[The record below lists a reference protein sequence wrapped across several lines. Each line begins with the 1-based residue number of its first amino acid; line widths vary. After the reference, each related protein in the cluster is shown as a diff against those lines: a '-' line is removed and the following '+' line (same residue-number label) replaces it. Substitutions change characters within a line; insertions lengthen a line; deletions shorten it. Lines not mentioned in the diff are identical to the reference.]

1 MCLYPF
7 NHFSLSGV
15 FDTELY
21 AALVAQLP
29 DSNLYDETPDP
40 QRLAFGLHERK
51 FDRLGAQQKAFWQ
64 ELSTWLL
71 ADDLIEVLVDKF
83 KLPTRVPGANYR
95 YQATAA
101 LT

>member
-1 MCLYPF
+1 M
-7 NHFSLSGV
+7 
-15 FDTELY
+15 TE
-21 AALVAQLP
+21 V
-29 DSNLYDETPDP
+29 TT
-40 QRLAFGLHERK
+40 
-51 FDRLGAQQKAFWQ
+51 QQKAFWQ